1 MKEQYIT
8 ITGIKHYYG
17 IIPFEIGR
25 KVTCV
30 KEPDNY
36 YDQEA
41 IRCQVKHIGTVGY
54 VANSTY
60 TVAVGTKSAGR
71 IAHKVKKK
79 FKVQVMFVAGN
90 YVICKVVDLHMILS
104 GIMKLHGN
112 LEIMEQWKLLSRL

>member
-25 KVTCV
+25 KITCV

-79 FKVQVMFVAGN
+79 FKVQN
-90 YVICKVVDLHMILS
+90 LQRKIDSSNILEPKVHVKKLFLHL
-104 GIMKLHGN
+104 L
-112 LEIMEQWKLLSRL
+112 LVEQLN

>member
-1 MKEQYIT
+1 M
-8 ITGIKHYYG
+8 
-17 IIPFEIGR
+17 
-25 KVTCV
+25 

-54 VANSTY
+54 VVNSTY

-90 YVICKVVDLHMILS
+90 YVICKVVDGLKEKKEHEPLPEKEEDSLS
-104 GIMKLHGN
+104 FN
-112 LEIMEQWKLLSRL
+112 

>member
-60 TVAVGTKSAGR
+60 TVAVGTKSADG
-71 IAHKVKKK
+71 
-79 FKVQVMFVAGN
+79 
-90 YVICKVVDLHMILS
+90 LHIRLKRNLKYKS
-104 GIMKLHGN
+104 CLWQAIM
-112 LEIMEQWKLLSRL
+112 

>member
-25 KVTCV
+25 KITCV
-30 KEPDNY
+30 KDPDNY

-60 TVAVGTKSAGR
+60 TVA
-71 IAHKVKKK
+71 IAHKGKKK

-90 YVICKVVDLHMILS
+90 YVICKVVDGLKEKKEHEPLPEKEEDSLS
-104 GIMKLHGN
+104 FN
-112 LEIMEQWKLLSRL
+112 

>member
-1 MKEQYIT
+1 M
-8 ITGIKHYYG
+8 
-17 IIPFEIGR
+17 
-25 KVTCV
+25 

-60 TVAVGTKSAGR
+60 TVSVGTKSAGL

-90 YVICKVVDLHMILS
+90 YVICKVVDGLKEKKEHDFELDKEEENFS
-104 GIMKLHGN
+104 FN
-112 LEIMEQWKLLSRL
+112 